1 MPLSFQPGV
10 ANKSPLPWFLNFQY
24 SAGSSDLSMGRPR
37 LLLADSHALMLEGL
51 QTFLEPRFEIVGATD
66 NFESLLKCV
75 SKLAPDVAILDIS
88 IPNGQAGAL
97 RRLRDLYK
105 HVRIVLLSF
114 YCDVT
119 VVRESLALGVSGYV
133 LKWALTSDL
142 VSAIEEV
149 MVGRIYVSPALRYS
163 G

>member
-1 MPLSFQPGV
+1 MCQQIGPGRY
-10 ANKSPLPWFLNFQY
+10 NFGY
-24 SAGSSDLSMGRPR
+24 FDPS
-37 LLLADSHALMLEGL
+37 
-51 QTFLEPRFEIVGATD
+51 
-66 NFESLLKCV
+66 
-75 SKLAPDVAILDIS
+75 
-88 IPNGQAGAL
+88 GQAGAL

-105 HVRIVLLSF
+105 NIRIVLLSF
-114 YCDVT
+114 YGDVT

-133 LKWALTSDL
+133 LKWASDL